1 MHSKTF
7 QLFDNSPVLCL
18 TGRSFTL
25 VDSTLIRVQDAREAG
40 MWLISAGAFI
50 RNVTKITFFGL
61 CSLPMYKHVRI
72 QSFSVSKIDYH
83 TILNNPFI
91 SQNITP
97 VVLITIG
104 EFFIDILA
112 CGGVK
117 RQSIRG
123 FHLPHSTSVVEA
135 AWNHFFLSEVTP
147 VFWSS
152 KLIFSSVENG

>member
-1 MHSKTF
+1 
-7 QLFDNSPVLCL
+7 
-18 TGRSFTL
+18 
-25 VDSTLIRVQDAREAG
+25 
-40 MWLISAGAFI
+40 
-50 RNVTKITFFGL
+50 
-61 CSLPMYKHVRI
+61 MYKHVRV

-123 FHLPHSTSVVEA
+123 FHLPHSTSVVKP
-135 AWNHFFLSEVTP
+135 FFPKRSNPRL
-147 VFWSS
+147 
-152 KLIFSSVENG
+152 LIFETYLFIGGKRVITEQKAFCRFKLVNIYSTSNVYYKTLVEHACRC

>member
-1 MHSKTF
+1 MFDWSEFHTSRLDLDQGAGCTWGWVVTDFSQSFHSKC
-7 QLFDNSPVLCL
+7 DK
-18 TGRSFTL
+18 
-25 VDSTLIRVQDAREAG
+25 DH
-40 MWLISAGAFI
+40 
-50 RNVTKITFFGL
+50 FFGL
-61 CSLPMYKHVRI
+61 CSLLMYKHVRI